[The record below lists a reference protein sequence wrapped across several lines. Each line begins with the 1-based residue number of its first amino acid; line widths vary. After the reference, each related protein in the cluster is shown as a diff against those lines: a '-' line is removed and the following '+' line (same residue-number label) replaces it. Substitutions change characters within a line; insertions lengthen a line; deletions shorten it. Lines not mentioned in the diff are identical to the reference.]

1 MLNIGVLGTG
11 RIGKIHI
18 SNLVNHTQV
27 KVVLVA
33 DPYIDEE
40 FVQSLQ
46 LPFSRDSQDVLTHKD
61 IEAVFI
67 CTSSDTHYDLN
78 KRAIIARKKA
88 IFCEKPIDLDLQRI
102 LEIEHLVREHNVF
115 LQIGFNRRFDSN
127 FKQIAKLVQQG
138 EAGRLVH
145 TRIVSRDFSAPPRSY
160 IEKSGG
166 IFLDMSI
173 HDFDMLRYV
182 TGREV
187 QEVYVRGASLV
198 SDYGDID
205 IDSALISLVL
215 DDGSLASIENC
226 REAVYGYDQRVE
238 VFGRKGRVSCENKYE
253 NSVLLC
259 NVNCESRSNPLDFF
273 LERYAD
279 SYRNELQ
286 DFISQYYAK
295 KSPSVGI
302 KESIEATLI
311 ALGAM
316 ESLQQNCSISM
327 RAIRNQYI
335 KG

>member
-1 MLNIGVLGTG
+1 M
-11 RIGKIHI
+11 
-18 SNLVNHTQV
+18 
-27 KVVLVA
+27 
-33 DPYIDEE
+33 
-40 FVQSLQ
+40 
-46 LPFSRDSQDVLTHKD
+46 
-61 IEAVFI
+61 FI
-67 CTSSDTHYDLN
+67 CTSSDTHYDLI

-102 LEIEHLVREHNVF
+102 LEIEHSVREHNVF

-238 VFGRKGRVSCENKYE
+238 VFGRKGRV
-253 NSVLLC
+253 
-259 NVNCESRSNPLDFF
+259 F
-273 LERYAD
+273 L
-279 SYRNELQ
+279 
-286 DFISQYYAK
+286 
-295 KSPSVGI
+295 
-302 KESIEATLI
+302 
-311 ALGAM
+311 
-316 ESLQQNCSISM
+316 
-327 RAIRNQYI
+327 
-335 KG
+335 